1 MVFHVKNVGTSFF
14 RFVTIHVFDGQT
26 DGRTDGRTDG
36 PHDYTVRCIITCS
49 RTVKMTVVLFDCRK
63 FR

>member
-26 DGRTDGRTDG
+26 DGRTDG
-36 PHDYTVRCIITCS
+36 PHDCTVRCIITCS